1 MVFHVGEV
9 EAVVVIGL
17 GYIGLP
23 TAAVLASNGVSVI
36 GVDTDEK
43 RVELINNGHA
53 PFVEPNLEN
62 LVVGAVTTGRLSVQ
76 TTTPQADA
84 YIVAVPTPLIDED
97 ADLTHVREAAT
108 ALAPKL
114 TGGTL
119 VILESTSPPG
129 TTEWLAEFL
138 IERRPDL
145 TLAEQQPNSLYVAYA
160 PERVLPGRILAEIT
174 DNDRIIGGVNESSGK
189 LAEHLYSKFT
199 RGALLVTDAR
209 TAEMTKLSENAF
221 RDVNIAFA
229 NELSVMANQLGVNV
243 WDVIRLANRHPRV
256 NILQPGPG
264 VGGHCIAVDPWF
276 LVGASPDESR
286 LIRTARQV
294 NDRKPEFVISQ
305 VVEQAEKFKSPTIS
319 VFGLAFKANVD
330 DLRGSPSL
338 AIVQKVADRLPD
350 AEVLVVEPHIER
362 LGSPL
367 SDQTNVS
374 LVAIEEAIERA
385 DIVVVLVEH
394 DQFKVLHDADL
405 QGKQLI
411 DTKGLLERRPT
422 QKHEG

>member
-1 MVFHVGEV
+1 MSHMSDVDT
-9 EAVVVIGL
+9 VVVIGL

-23 TAAVLASNGVSVI
+23 TAAVLASSGVTVV

-53 PFVEPNLEN
+53 PFAEPNLEN

-76 TTTPQADA
+76 TTIPQADA
-84 YIVAVPTPLIDED
+84 YIVAVPTPLINED

-108 ALAPKL
+108 ALAPML
-114 TGGTL
+114 RGGTL

-145 TLAEQQPNSLYVAYA
+145 TLTEQQPNSLYVAYA
-160 PERVLPGRILAEIT
+160 PERVLPGRIMAEIT
-174 DNDRIIGGVNESSGK
+174 DNDRIIGGVNERSGK

-199 RGALLVTDAR
+199 RGALLVTNAR

-229 NELSVMANQLGVNV
+229 NELSMMAHDLGVNV

-276 LVGASPDESR
+276 LVGASPNGAR

-294 NDRKPEFVISQ
+294 NDDKPEFVISQ
-305 VVEQAEKFKSPTIS
+305 VVEKAEKLKTPIIS

-330 DLRGSPSL
+330 DLRGSPSI
-338 AIVQKVADRLPD
+338 AIVQDLATRMAN
-350 AEVLVVEPHIER
+350 AEILVVEPHIEC
-362 LGSPL
+362 LGLPL
-367 SDQTNVS
+367 SGKSNVS
-374 LVAIEEAIERA
+374 LVEIDDALERS
-385 DIVVVLVEH
+385 DIIVVLVEH
-394 DQFKVLHDADL
+394 DQFRVLYDADL
-405 QGKQLI
+405 QGKQII
-411 DTKGLLERRPT
+411 DTKGLLERRPV
-422 QKHEG
+422 QSNDG